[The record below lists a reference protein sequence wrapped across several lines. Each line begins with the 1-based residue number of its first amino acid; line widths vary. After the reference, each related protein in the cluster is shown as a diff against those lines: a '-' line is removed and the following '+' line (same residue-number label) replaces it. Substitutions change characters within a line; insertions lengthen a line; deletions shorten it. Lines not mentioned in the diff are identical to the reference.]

1 MEVSEIALGDSM
13 KPMNN
18 GHSRSAGALWTKTP
32 PFVLAQDQSK
42 QLTAY
47 LAISPTGSVN
57 RFQVWD
63 GIEMLVE
70 TASLETA
77 MRYYDRV

>member
-1 MEVSEIALGDSM
+1 MALGDSM
-13 KPMNN
+13 KPVDK
-18 GHSRSAGALWTKTP
+18 GRSRSAGELWTKTP

-47 LAISPTGSVN
+47 FAISPSRSVN
-57 RFQVWD
+57 RFQVWN
-63 GIEMLVE
+63 GIEMLFE

-77 MRYYDRV
+77 MSYYDCV

>member
-1 MEVSEIALGDSM
+1 MALGDSM
-13 KPMNN
+13 KPVDR
-18 GHSRSAGALWTKTP
+18 GRSRSAGALWTKTP
-32 PFVLAQDQSK
+32 PFVLAQEQSK

-47 LAISPTGSVN
+47 FAISPTGSVN

-63 GIEMLVE
+63 GIEMLFE

-77 MRYYDRV
+77 MSYYDRV